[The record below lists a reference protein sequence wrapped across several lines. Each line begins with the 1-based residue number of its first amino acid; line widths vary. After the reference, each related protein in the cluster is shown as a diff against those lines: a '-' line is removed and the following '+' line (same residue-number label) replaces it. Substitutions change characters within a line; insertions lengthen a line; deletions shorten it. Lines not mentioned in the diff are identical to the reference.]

1 VIFDVLNAIS
11 SRRTPPIFSGRA
23 LKSFFEFRLTGSAK
37 VRLSRT
43 SLRFSA
49 VALTVVIALAARSSA
64 QTAGTISGHVSDS
77 TGAAVAGAT
86 ISLTNVETRSERST
100 VTTTSGDY
108 TFTEIPV
115 GVYKLRA
122 SHTGFK
128 TISSNAV
135 QVQVQQSIRLDFPFE
150 VGAVTESV
158 EVQASGALLQA
169 ENATLGT
176 VVENAAVN
184 ELPLNGRN
192 YLSLVALASNANTLS
207 PNAGQ
212 AGARLGGERAS
223 QSISV
228 GGNRIMFDYFTLDG
242 VNNTDPDF
250 NTYVGLPSVD
260 GIEEFKVQTGVY
272 SAEFGHEASQVNVVS
287 KAGTNVYHGSLF
299 EFIRNNY
306 VDADP
311 YFFPYNLA
319 PLKVFPFKWN
329 DYGFELDGPI
339 RIPKLLDARDKLFFM
354 VDDEW
359 RQVRSIG
366 QGQAVVPTAAL
377 ASGDFSGYT
386 YQNSTGMHPVT
397 IYDPATGDANGLGKQ
412 QFPDNKIP
420 AARISPVSTALLK
433 YLGTAPAAP
442 TYACSGSS
450 CSVNNNY
457 SYTTSSPQDRQSLT
471 VRGDF
476 TQSQKLQYAFRY
488 SSGDESLLST
498 GLLGAGSK
506 IITNY
511 YQYMGSNTW
520 TATPHTVNEARFGY
534 TRFYNSLGLLSAF
547 THNVVDEVKIPGL
560 SGGTASTWGI
570 PDVSFGNATGNSLK
584 QIWSGF
590 GDRGGDGP
598 YVVTDPSWQIVDN
611 VSWVKGKHSL
621 RLGYEFN
628 RQTFNQ
634 LGNQFSRGQFSSQPI
649 ATAFNSGT
657 GSSPLSGGDAL
668 ADFLLGSLYQST
680 AAVAVAKANYVRNVQ
695 TAFVDDTYKIMP
707 KLSIDAGLRYELT
720 PPWNDTFGNNFTVAI
735 PVLPAQHAI
744 STTYSQD
751 QWPHYVRQGNCT
763 PDHVY
768 DGLAIRWTASTLGN
782 GPPPVCSN
790 GTLPNGPLMNT
801 QYNNFAPRLGI
812 SFSPNA
818 TTVIRLGYGIF
829 YSQDIGNAYFDMARN
844 IAGRVTSTNANGVAP
859 YGASTLTWD
868 NATPGAGGGA
878 IANLPSTTVAFV
890 LAPSHKTTYA
900 EQYLLN
906 IQKQFGQNW
915 SFEAGYQGAQ
925 SRHLYGFRNINIAT
939 PAGYVPDGTGTSV
952 KFRTPFANMGGI
964 QYVHDEGTGNYNG
977 FSVKATRRFSRGFNL
992 ISSYTFAKSLDDTSG
1007 VRVQGNDIL
1016 FPQDNRCLSC
1026 DYGPSAFDVKHR
1038 VVVSTLY
1045 ELPIGPGRLI
1055 QAHNRALVAL
1065 VGGWQLGGIFTHQTG
1080 AIATPQDGTDRS
1092 GIQGAGGNYDRPDA
1106 TGTSPYLHGDAKTL
1120 NDWVNPAAYRLAPV
1134 GFFGNTSRGSYTG
1147 PGFTNLDAALH
1158 KVVQMPYNEKH
1169 QLSIRFEAFNALNHP
1184 NWNTPNMTITSPTF
1198 GRISGTGA
1206 MRQLQLA
1213 AKYQF

>member
-1 VIFDVLNAIS
+1 MSIDVLSAIS
-11 SRRTPPIFSGRA
+11 SHSQSPVFLCKEKSVFASMAGIIVRA
-23 LKSFFEFRLTGSAK
+23 RASQMSFRLGL
-37 VRLSRT
+37 VP
-43 SLRFSA
+43 
-49 VALTVVIALAARSSA
+49 VALVIAFAAQSIA

-77 TGAAVAGAT
+77 TGAAVSGAM
-86 ISLTNVETRSERST
+86 ISLINVETRSERST
-100 VTTTSGDY
+100 YTTTSGDY
-108 TFTEIPV
+108 TFTEVPV
-115 GVYKLRA
+115 GTYKLRA
-122 SHTGFK
+122 SRTGFK

-150 VGAVTESV
+150 VGAVTESI

-184 ELPLNGRN
+184 QLPLNGRN
-192 YLSLVALASNANTLS
+192 YLGLVALASNANTLS

-287 KAGTNVYHGSLF
+287 KAGTNVYHGSLY

-306 VDADP
+306 VDANP

-319 PLKVFPFKWN
+319 PPKVFPFKWN
-329 DYGFELDGPI
+329 NYGFELDGPI
-339 RIPKLLDARDKLFFM
+339 RIPKIVDARDKLFFM

-359 RQVRSIG
+359 RQIRSIG

-386 YQNSTGMHPVT
+386 YQNSTGVHPVT

-412 QFPDNKIP
+412 PFPNNIIP

-442 TYACSGSS
+442 AYTCSGSS

-476 TQSQKLQYAFRY
+476 TESQKLQYSFRY
-488 SSGDESLLST
+488 SSGDENIIST

-520 TATPHTVNEARFGY
+520 TATPHLVNEARFGY
-534 TRFYNSLGLLSAF
+534 THFYNSLGLLSAF

-570 PDVSFGNATGNSLK
+570 PDVSFGNATGNPIK

-598 YVVTDPSWQIVDN
+598 YVITDPSWQIVDN
-611 VSWVKGKHSL
+611 LSWVKGKHSL

-668 ADFLLGSLYQST
+668 ADFLLGNLYQST
-680 AAVAVAKANYVRNVQ
+680 AAVAVANANYVRNVQ
-695 TAFVDDTYKIMP
+695 TAFVDDVYKILP
-707 KLSIDAGLRYELT
+707 NLTIDVGLRYELT
-720 PPWNDTFGNNFTVAI
+720 PPWNDTFGNNFTVRI
-735 PVLPAQHAI
+735 PVLPERYAI

-751 QWPHYVRQGNCT
+751 QWPQYVRQGNCS

-768 DGLAIRWTASTLGN
+768 DGLAIRWTASTVGN

-790 GTLPNGPLMNT
+790 GSLPNGPLMDT

-812 SFSPNA
+812 SFSPTV
-818 TTVIRLGYGIF
+818 TTVVRVGYGIF
-829 YSQDIGNAYFDMARN
+829 YSQDIGNSYFDMARN
-844 IAGRVTSTNANGVAP
+844 IAGRVTYTNANGVAP

-878 IANLPSTTVAFV
+878 IANLPASTVAFV
-890 LAPSHKTTYA
+890 MAASHKTTYA

-906 IQKQFGQNW
+906 VQRQVGQNW
-915 SFEAGYQGAQ
+915 SFEMGYQGAQ

-939 PAGYVPDGTGTSV
+939 PAGYVPNGTGTSV

-964 QYVHDEGTGNYNG
+964 QYVHDEGIGNYNAL
-977 FSVKATRRFSRGFNL
+977 SAKVTRRFSNGFNV
-992 ISSYTFAKSLDDTSG
+992 IGSYTWAKSLDDTSG
-1007 VRVQGNDIL
+1007 VRVQGNDPL
-1016 FPQDNRCLSC
+1016 FPQDNRCLRC
-1026 DYGPSAFDVKHR
+1026 DYGLSAFDVR
-1038 VVVSTLY
+1038 NRIVISTLY
-1045 ELPIGPGRLI
+1045 ELPIGRGKLFRVS
-1055 QAHNRALVAL
+1055 NSGVNAL
-1065 VGGWQLGGIFTHQTG
+1065 VGGWQLGGIFTRQTG
-1080 AIATPQDGTDRS
+1080 AIATPQDGIDRS

-1106 TGTSPYLHGDAKTL
+1106 TGKSPYLQGNARTL
-1120 NDWVNPAAYRLAPV
+1120 NDWVNPAAYQLAPV
-1134 GFFGNTSRGSYTG
+1134 GFFGNAHRGSFTG
-1147 PGFTNLDAALH
+1147 PGVTNLDASLH
-1158 KVVQMPYNEKH
+1158 KSLSMPYNEKH

-1184 NWNTPNMTITSPTF
+1184 NWNNPNMTFTSPTF
-1198 GRISGTGA
+1198 GRITGTGA

-1213 AKYQF
+1213 AKYEF

>member
-1 VIFDVLNAIS
+1 MLAI
-11 SRRTPPIFSGRA
+11 
-23 LKSFFEFRLTGSAK
+23 
-37 VRLSRT
+37 
-43 SLRFSA
+43 
-49 VALTVVIALAARSSA
+49 VIACASRSAA

-77 TGAAVAGAT
+77 TGAAVGGAT
-86 ISLTNVETRSERST
+86 ISLTNLETRTERST
-100 VTTTSGDY
+100 VSTNSGDY
-108 TFTEIPV
+108 TFTEVPV
-115 GVYKLRA
+115 GIYKLRA
-122 SHTGFK
+122 ARTGFK
-128 TISSNAV
+128 SITSNQV
-135 QVQVQQSIRLDFPFE
+135 QVQVQQSVRLDFPFE

-184 ELPLNGRN
+184 QLPLNGRN
-192 YLSLVALASNANTLS
+192 YLGLVALASNANTLS

-228 GGNRIMFDYFTLDG
+228 GGNRIMFDYYTLDG

-287 KAGTNVYHGSLF
+287 KAGTNIYHGALY

-306 VDADP
+306 VDANP

-319 PLKVFPFKWN
+319 PPKVFPFKWN
-329 DYGFELDGPI
+329 NYGFELDGPI
-339 RIPKLLDARDKLFFM
+339 RIPHVIDTRNKLFFM

-359 RQVRSIG
+359 RDIRSIN

-386 YQNSTGMHPVT
+386 YQDSTGVHPIT

-412 QFPDNKIP
+412 PFPNNKIP
-420 AARISPVSTALLK
+420 ADRISPTSTALLK
-433 YLGTAPAAP
+433 YLGTAATAP
-442 TYACSGSS
+442 TFTCSGTS

-457 SYTTSSPQDRQSLT
+457 SYTTSSPQNRQSMT
-471 VRGDF
+471 VRGDY

-488 SSGDESLLST
+488 SSGDEKIIST

-511 YQYMGSNTW
+511 YQYLGSNTW
-520 TATPHTVNEARFGY
+520 TATPHVVNEARFGY
-534 TRFYNSLGLLSAF
+534 THFYNSLGLLSAF

-560 SGGTASTWGI
+560 SGGASSTWGI
-570 PDVSFGNATGNSLK
+570 PDVSFGNAGGNPLK

-611 VSWVKGKHSL
+611 LSWVKGKHSL

-634 LGNQFSRGQFSSQPI
+634 LGNQFSRGQFSAQPI

-668 ADFLLGSLYQST
+668 ADFLLGNLYQST
-680 AAVAVAKANYVRNVQ
+680 VAVAVANADYHRNVQ
-695 TAFVDDTYKIMP
+695 SAYVDDAYKISP
-707 KLSIDAGLRYELT
+707 KLTIDAGLRYELT
-720 PPWNDTFGNNFTVAI
+720 PPWDDSSGHNFTVGI
-735 PVLPAQHAI
+735 PVLPEHYAI
-744 STTYSQD
+744 STTYTQD
-751 QWPHYVRQGNCT
+751 KWPRYVRQGNCS

-768 DGLAIRWTASTLGN
+768 DGLAIRWTASTLGL
-782 GPPPVCSN
+782 GAPPVCSN
-790 GTLPNGPLMNT
+790 GSLPNGPLMDT
-801 QYNNFAPRLGI
+801 QYKNFAPRLGI
-812 SFSPNA
+812 SYSPNP
-818 TTVIRLGYGIF
+818 TLVIRTGYGIF
-829 YSQDIGNAYFDMARN
+829 YSQDIGNSYFDMARN
-844 IAGRVTSTNANGVAP
+844 IAGRVTYTNSDGVAP
-859 YGASTLTWD
+859 YGASNLTWA

-878 IANLPSTTVAFV
+878 VANLPPTTVAFV
-890 LAPSHKTTYA
+890 MAASHKTTYA

-906 IQKQFGQNW
+906 IQKQIGQNW
-915 SFEAGYQGAQ
+915 SFETGFQGAV

-939 PAGYVPDGTGTSV
+939 PAGYVENGTGTTV

-964 QYVHDEGTGNYNG
+964 QYVHDEGLGNYNAL
-977 FSVKATRRFSRGFNL
+977 SVKATRRFSNGFNV
-992 ISSYTFAKSLDDTSG
+992 IGSYTWSKSLDDTSG
-1007 VRVQGNDIL
+1007 VRVQGNDPL
-1016 FPQDNRCLSC
+1016 FPQDNRCLRC
-1026 DYGPSAFDVKHR
+1026 DYGLSAFDVR
-1038 VVVSTLY
+1038 NRIVISTLY
-1045 ELPIGPGRLI
+1045 ELPIGRNKILNVN
-1055 QAHNRALVAL
+1055 NRGLNAI

-1080 AIATPQDGTDRS
+1080 AIATPQDGIDRS

-1106 TGTSPYLHGDAKTL
+1106 TGKSPYLEGKDRSL
-1120 NDWVNPAAYRLAPV
+1120 NDWVNPAAYQLAPA
-1134 GFFGNTSRGSYTG
+1134 GFFGNAHRGSFTG
-1147 PGFTNLDAALH
+1147 PGLTNLDASIH
-1158 KVVQMPYNEKH
+1158 KTLSMPFNENH

-1184 NWNTPNMTITSPTF
+1184 NWNNPNMTFTSPTF
-1198 GRISGTGA
+1198 GRITGTGA

>member
-1 VIFDVLNAIS
+1 M
-11 SRRTPPIFSGRA
+11 
-23 LKSFFEFRLTGSAK
+23 
-37 VRLSRT
+37 
-43 SLRFSA
+43 RFSI
-49 VALTVVIALAARSSA
+49 VALAVVIAFAVRTNA

-77 TGAAVAGAT
+77 TGAAVSGAT
-86 ISLTNVETRSERST
+86 ISLTNMETRAERST

-108 TFTEIPV
+108 TFTEVPV
-115 GVYKLRA
+115 GIYKLRA
-122 SHTGFK
+122 SRAGFK
-128 TISSNAV
+128 TISSNSV

-176 VVENAAVN
+176 VIENAAVN

-192 YLSLVALASNANTLS
+192 YLGLVALASNANTLS

-287 KAGTNVYHGSLF
+287 KAGTNVFHGSLF

-319 PLKVFPFKWN
+319 PPKVYPFKWN
-329 DYGFELDGPI
+329 DYGFEVDGPI
-339 RIPKLLDARDKLFFM
+339 RIPRILDARDKLFFM

-366 QGQAVVPTAAL
+366 QGQAVVPTPAL

-386 YQNSTGMHPVT
+386 YQDATGVHPVT

-412 QFPDNKIP
+412 PFPNNKIP
-420 AARISPVSTALLK
+420 AARVSPVSTALLK

-442 TYACSGSS
+442 TYTCSGTS

-488 SSGDESLLST
+488 SSGDESLIST

-520 TATPHTVNEARFGY
+520 TATPHIVNEARFGY
-534 TRFYNSLGLLSAF
+534 THFYNSLGLLSAF
-547 THNVVDEVKIPGL
+547 THDVVDEVKIPGL
-560 SGGTASTWGI
+560 SGGTSSTWGI

-611 VSWVKGKHSL
+611 VSLVKGKHSL

-668 ADFLLGSLYQST
+668 ADFLLGNLYQST
-680 AAVAVAKANYVRNVQ
+680 AAVAVANANYVRNVQ
-695 TAFVDDTYKIMP
+695 TAFVDDTYKVLP
-707 KLSIDAGLRYELT
+707 KLSLDAGLRYELT
-720 PPWNDTFGNNFTVAI
+720 PPWNDTFGNNFTVGI
-735 PVLPAQHAI
+735 PVLPERYAI

-751 QWPHYVRQGNCT
+751 QWPYYVRQGNCT

-768 DGLAIRWTASTLGN
+768 DGLAIRWTASAAGN

-790 GTLPNGPLMNT
+790 GKLPNGPLMKT
-801 QYNNFAPRLGI
+801 QYKNFAPRLGI

-844 IAGRVTSTNANGVAP
+844 IAGRVTFTNANGVAP
-859 YGASTLTWD
+859 YGASTLTWE

-878 IANLPSTTVAFV
+878 IANLPASTVAFV
-890 LAPSHKTTYA
+890 LAASHKTTYA

-906 IQKQFGQNW
+906 IQKQLGQNW
-915 SFEAGYQGAQ
+915 SFEVGYQGAQ

-939 PAGYVPDGTGTSV
+939 PAGYVPNGTGTSV

-977 FSVKATRRFSRGFNL
+977 FSAKATRRFSRGFDL
-992 ISSYTFAKSLDDTSG
+992 ISSYTFSKSLDDTSG

-1016 FPQDNRCLSC
+1016 FPQDNRCLPC

-1038 VVVSTLY
+1038 IVISALY

-1055 QAHNRALVAL
+1055 PAQNRALVAL
-1065 VGGWQLGGIFTHQTG
+1065 IGGWRLGGIFTHQTG
-1080 AIATPQDGTDRS
+1080 AIATPQDGSDRS

-1134 GFFGNTSRGSYTG
+1134 GFFGNVSRGSYTG
-1147 PGFTNLDAALH
+1147 PGFTNIDAALH

>member
-1 VIFDVLNAIS
+1 VNDGRIDAIAH
-11 SRRTPPIFSGRA
+11 RRTMAAENSHRFLEVG
-23 LKSFFEFRLTGSAK
+23 LGVFEK
-37 VRLSRT
+37 VRAGHLRVAYSLLALIVLTASASR
-43 SLRFSA
+43 L
-49 VALTVVIALAARSSA
+49 SA

-77 TGAAVAGAT
+77 SGAAIPGAT
-86 ISLTNVETRSERST
+86 ISLTNLEKRSERST
-100 VTTTSGDY
+100 VTTTAGDY
-108 TFTEIPV
+108 TFTEVPV
-115 GVYKLRA
+115 GTYKLKA
-122 SHTGFK
+122 TSAGFK
-128 TISSNAV
+128 TLTSNAV
-135 QVQVQQSIRLDFPFE
+135 QVQIQQSVRLDFPLQ
-150 VGAVTESV
+150 VGEVTESI

-192 YLSLVALASNANTLS
+192 YLGLAALASNANTLS

-212 AGARLGGERAS
+212 AGARLGGERAT

-242 VNNTDPDF
+242 VNNTDTDF

-260 GIEEFKVQTGVY
+260 GIQEFKIQTGVY

-287 KAGTNVYHGSLF
+287 KTGTNAYHGALY

-319 PLKVFPFKWN
+319 PPKVFPFKWN

-339 RIPKLLDARDKLFFM
+339 RIPKIIDTRDKLFFM

-359 RQVRSIG
+359 RHVRSVN
-366 QGQAVVPTAAL
+366 QGQAVVPTAAM
-377 ASGDFSGYT
+377 ASGDFQGYS
-386 YQNSTGMHPVT
+386 YQDSTGVHPIT

-412 QFPDNKIP
+412 PFLNNKIP
-420 AARISPVSTALLK
+420 ADRISPVSTALLK
-433 YLGTAPAAP
+433 YLGTAATAP
-442 TYACSGSS
+442 TYTCSGTS

-476 TQSQKLQYAFRY
+476 VQSQKVQYAFRY
-488 SSGDESLLST
+488 SSGDELILST

-520 TATPHTVNEARFGY
+520 TATPHIVNEARFGY
-534 TRFYNSLGLLSAF
+534 THFYNSLGLLSAF
-547 THNVVDEVKIPGL
+547 THNVVDEAGIPGL
-560 SGGTASTWGI
+560 KGGASSTWGI
-570 PDVSFGNATGNSLK
+570 PDVSFGNAQGNSQK

-598 YVVTDPSWQIVDN
+598 YVVTDPTWQIVDN
-611 VSWVKGKHSL
+611 VTWIKGHHSL
-621 RLGYEFN
+621 RLGFEYN

-649 ATAFNSGT
+649 ATAFNAGA
-657 GSSPLSGGDAL
+657 GSNPLSGGDAL
-668 ADFLLGSLYQST
+668 ADFLLGNLYQST
-680 AAVAVAKANYVRNVQ
+680 VAVAVANANYVRNVE
-695 TAFVDDTYKIMP
+695 AAYIDDTYKVRP
-707 KLSIDAGLRYELT
+707 NLTIDAGLRYELT
-720 PPWNDTFGNNFTVAI
+720 PPWNDTFGNNFTVAL
-735 PVLPAQHAI
+735 PVLPSDYAI
-744 STTYSQD
+744 STTYPQS
-751 QWPHYVRQGNCT
+751 QWPQYVRQGNCS

-790 GTLPNGPLMNT
+790 GLLPNGPLMKT
-801 QYNNFAPRLGI
+801 QYKNFAPRLGI
-812 SFSPNA
+812 SYSPNP
-818 TTVIRLGYGIF
+818 TMVVRLGYGIF

-844 IAGRVTSTNANGVAP
+844 IAGRVTFTNADAVAP
-859 YGASTLTWD
+859 YGATTLTWA

-878 IANLPSTTVAFV
+878 IANLPASTVAFV
-890 LAPSHKTTYA
+890 MAPSHKTTYA

-906 IQKQFGQNW
+906 IQKQVGQNW

-939 PAGYVPDGTGTSV
+939 PSGYVPNGAGTSV
-952 KFRTPFANMGGI
+952 KFRTPFANMGGV
-964 QYVHDEGTGNYNG
+964 QYVHDEGTGNYNA

-992 ISSYTFAKSLDDTSG
+992 ISSYTWAKSLDDTSG

-1016 FPQDNRCLSC
+1016 FPQDNRCLRC
-1026 DYGPSAFDVKHR
+1026 DYGLSAFDVR
-1038 VVVSTLY
+1038 NRIVVSALY

-1055 QAHNRALVAL
+1055 PANNRV
-1065 VGGWQLGGIFTHQTG
+1065 VRTVIGGWQVGGIFTHQTG
-1080 AIATPQDGTDRS
+1080 AIGTPQDGIDRS

-1106 TGTSPYLHGDAKTL
+1106 TGASPYLNGPKRTL
-1120 NDWVNPAAYRLAPV
+1120 NDWVNPAAYQLAPV
-1134 GFFGNTSRGSYTG
+1134 GFFGNSSRGSFTG
-1147 PGFTNLDAALH
+1147 PGLTNLDASIH
-1158 KVVQMPYNEKH
+1158 KVLSMPFNEKH

-1184 NWNTPNMTITSPTF
+1184 NWNNPNLSITSTTF
-1198 GRISGTGA
+1198 GRVTGTGS

>member
-1 VIFDVLNAIS
+1 VNHDVIDIGVNGRPRRSPAELGKRLKRFPELKLAFDRFRTLRRCMHTSIVVLAFATVSAIS
-11 SRRTPPIFSGRA
+11 
-23 LKSFFEFRLTGSAK
+23 L
-37 VRLSRT
+37 
-43 SLRFSA
+43 
-49 VALTVVIALAARSSA
+49 SA

-77 TGAAVAGAT
+77 TGAAVAGAN
-86 ISLTNVETRSERST
+86 ISLTNMETRSERST
-100 VTTTSGDY
+100 VTTTAGDY
-108 TFTEIPV
+108 TFTEVPV
-115 GVYKLRA
+115 GIYKLRA
-122 SHTGFK
+122 ARAGFK
-128 TISSNAV
+128 TITSNSV
-135 QVQVQQSIRLDFPFE
+135 QVQVQQSVRLDFPFE
-150 VGAVTESV
+150 VGAVTESI

-192 YLSLVALASNANTLS
+192 YLGLAALASNANTLS

-272 SAEFGHEASQVNVVS
+272 SAEFGHEASQINVVS
-287 KAGTNVYHGSLF
+287 KTGTNAFHGSVY

-329 DYGFELDGPI
+329 NYGFELDGPV
-339 RIPKLLDARDKLFFM
+339 RIPKIVNGKDKLFFM

-359 RQVRSIG
+359 RQVRSVG
-366 QGQAVVPTAAL
+366 QSQAVVPTAAM
-377 ASGDFSGYT
+377 ASGDFEGYT
-386 YQNSTGMHPVT
+386 YQDSAGAHPIT

-412 QFPDNKIP
+412 PFPNNTIP
-420 AARISPVSTALLK
+420 AARISPISTALLK
-433 YLGTAPAAP
+433 YLGTAPAPP
-442 TYACSGSS
+442 TVTCSGSS

-457 SYTTSSPQDRQSLT
+457 SYSTSSPQNRQSLT

-476 TQSQKLQYAFRY
+476 AQSQKMQYAFRY
-488 SSGDESLLST
+488 SSGDESIIST

-506 IITNY
+506 IITKY

-520 TATPHTVNEARFGY
+520 TATPHIVNEARFGY
-534 TRFYNSLGLLSAF
+534 THFYNSLGLLSAF
-547 THNVVDEVKIPGL
+547 THNVVDEVKVPGL
-560 SGGTASTWGI
+560 AGGTPSTWGI
-570 PDVSFGNATGNSLK
+570 PDVSFGNATGNPLK

-598 YVVTDPSWQIVDN
+598 YVVTDPTWQIVDN
-611 VSWVKGKHSL
+611 VSLVKGKHSL
-621 RLGYEFN
+621 RLGFEYN

-680 AAVAVAKANYVRNVQ
+680 VAVAVANANYVRNVEA
-695 TAFVDDTYKIMP
+695 AFVDDTYKILP
-707 KLSIDAGLRYELT
+707 NLTIDAGLRYELT
-720 PPWNDTFGNNFTVAI
+720 PPWRDTFGNNFTVAI
-735 PVLPAQHAI
+735 PQMPADYAI
-744 STTYSQD
+744 SSTYQQA
-751 QWPHYVRQGNCT
+751 QWPYYVRQGNCS

-768 DGLAIRWTASTLGN
+768 DGLAIRWTASSLGN

-790 GTLPNGPLMNT
+790 GLLPNGPLMDT
-801 QYNNFAPRLGI
+801 QYKNFAPRLGI
-812 SFSPNA
+812 SYSPNA
-818 TTVIRLGYGIF
+818 TLVIRTGYGIF

-844 IAGRVTSTNANGVAP
+844 IAGRVTFTNANGVAP
-859 YGASTLTWD
+859 YGSSSLTWD
-868 NATPGAGGGA
+868 NATPGASGGA
-878 IANLPSTTVAFV
+878 VANLPASAVAFV
-890 LAPSHKTTYA
+890 VAASHKTTYA

-906 IQKQFGQNW
+906 IQKQVGQNW

-939 PAGYVPDGTGTSV
+939 PSGYVPNGAGTSV

-964 QYVHDEGTGNYNG
+964 QYVHDEGTGNYNA
-977 FSVKATRRFSRGFNL
+977 FSVKANRRFHGGFNL

-1007 VRVQGNDIL
+1007 VRVQGNDVL
-1016 FPQDNRCLSC
+1016 FPQDNRCLQC

-1038 VVVSTLY
+1038 IVISGLY
-1045 ELPIGPGRLI
+1045 ELPIGPGRLLS
-1055 QAHNRALVAL
+1055 ANGKVLNAV
-1065 VGGWQLGGIFTHQTG
+1065 VGGWQVGGILTHQTG
-1080 AIATPQDGTDRS
+1080 AIVTPQDGIDRS
-1092 GIQGAGGNYDRPDA
+1092 GIQGAGGNYDRPNA
-1106 TGTSPYLHGDAKTL
+1106 TGASPYHGHAKTL
-1120 NDWVNPAAYRLAPV
+1120 NGWVNPAAYQLAPV
-1134 GFFGNTSRGSYTG
+1134 GFFGNVSRGSYTG
-1147 PGFTNLDAALH
+1147 PGVTVLDASLH
-1158 KVVQMPYNEKH
+1158 KVVHMPYNEQH

-1184 NWNTPNMTITSPTF
+1184 NWNSPNMTITSSTF

>member
-1 VIFDVLNAIS
+1 
-11 SRRTPPIFSGRA
+11 
-23 LKSFFEFRLTGSAK
+23 
-37 VRLSRT
+37 
-43 SLRFSA
+43 
-49 VALTVVIALAARSSA
+49 
-64 QTAGTISGHVSDS
+64 
-77 TGAAVAGAT
+77 
-86 ISLTNVETRSERST
+86 VETRSERST
-100 VTTTSGDY
+100 YTTTSGDY
-108 TFTEIPV
+108 TFTEVPV
-115 GVYKLRA
+115 GTYKLRA
-122 SHTGFK
+122 SRTGFK

-150 VGAVTESV
+150 VGAVTESI

-184 ELPLNGRN
+184 QLPLNGRN
-192 YLSLVALASNANTLS
+192 YLGLVALASNANTLS

-287 KAGTNVYHGSLF
+287 KAGTNVYHGSLY

-306 VDADP
+306 VDANP

-319 PLKVFPFKWN
+319 PPKVFPFKWN
-329 DYGFELDGPI
+329 NYGFELDGPI
-339 RIPKLLDARDKLFFM
+339 RIPKIVDARDKLFFM

-359 RQVRSIG
+359 RQIRSIG

-386 YQNSTGMHPVT
+386 YQNSTGVHPVT

-412 QFPDNKIP
+412 PFPNNIIP

-442 TYACSGSS
+442 AYTCSGSS

-476 TQSQKLQYAFRY
+476 TESQKLQYSFRY
-488 SSGDESLLST
+488 SSGDENIIST

-520 TATPHTVNEARFGY
+520 TATPHLVNEARFGY
-534 TRFYNSLGLLSAF
+534 THFYNSLGLLSAF

-570 PDVSFGNATGNSLK
+570 PDVSFGNATGNPIK

-598 YVVTDPSWQIVDN
+598 YVITDPSWQIVDN
-611 VSWVKGKHSL
+611 LSWVKGKHSL

-668 ADFLLGSLYQST
+668 ADFLLGNLYQST
-680 AAVAVAKANYVRNVQ
+680 AAVAVANANYVRNVQ
-695 TAFVDDTYKIMP
+695 TAFVDDVYKILP
-707 KLSIDAGLRYELT
+707 NLTIDVGLRYELT
-720 PPWNDTFGNNFTVAI
+720 PPWNDTFGNNFTVRI
-735 PVLPAQHAI
+735 PVLPERYAI

-751 QWPHYVRQGNCT
+751 QWPQYVRQGNCS

-768 DGLAIRWTASTLGN
+768 DGLAIRWTASTVGN

-790 GTLPNGPLMNT
+790 GSLPNGPLMDT

-812 SFSPNA
+812 SFSPTV
-818 TTVIRLGYGIF
+818 TTVVRVGYGIF
-829 YSQDIGNAYFDMARN
+829 YSQDIGNSYFDMARN
-844 IAGRVTSTNANGVAP
+844 IAGRVTYTNANGVAP

-878 IANLPSTTVAFV
+878 IANLPASTVAFV
-890 LAPSHKTTYA
+890 MAASHKTTYA

-906 IQKQFGQNW
+906 VQRQVGQNW
-915 SFEAGYQGAQ
+915 SFEMGYQGAQ

-939 PAGYVPDGTGTSV
+939 PAGYVPNGTGTSV

-964 QYVHDEGTGNYNG
+964 QYVHDEGIGNYNAL
-977 FSVKATRRFSRGFNL
+977 SAKVTRRFSNGFNV
-992 ISSYTFAKSLDDTSG
+992 IGSYTWAKSLDDTSG
-1007 VRVQGNDIL
+1007 VRVQGNDPL
-1016 FPQDNRCLSC
+1016 FPQDNRCLRC
-1026 DYGPSAFDVKHR
+1026 DYGLSAFDVR
-1038 VVVSTLY
+1038 NRIVISTLY
-1045 ELPIGPGRLI
+1045 ELPIGRGKLFRVS
-1055 QAHNRALVAL
+1055 NSGVNAL
-1065 VGGWQLGGIFTHQTG
+1065 VGGWQLGGIFTRQTG
-1080 AIATPQDGTDRS
+1080 AIATPQDGIDRS

-1106 TGTSPYLHGDAKTL
+1106 TGKSPYLQGNARTL
-1120 NDWVNPAAYRLAPV
+1120 NDWVNPAAYQLAPV
-1134 GFFGNTSRGSYTG
+1134 GFFGNAHRGSFTG
-1147 PGFTNLDAALH
+1147 PGVTNLDASLH
-1158 KVVQMPYNEKH
+1158 KSLSMPYNEKH

-1184 NWNTPNMTITSPTF
+1184 NWNNPNMTFTSPTF
-1198 GRISGTGA
+1198 GRITGTGA

-1213 AKYQF
+1213 AKYEF

>member
-1 VIFDVLNAIS
+1 M
-11 SRRTPPIFSGRA
+11 
-23 LKSFFEFRLTGSAK
+23 
-37 VRLSRT
+37 
-43 SLRFSA
+43 RFSI
-49 VALTVVIALAARSSA
+49 VALAVVIAFAVRTNA

-77 TGAAVAGAT
+77 TGAAVSGAT
-86 ISLTNVETRSERST
+86 ISLTNMETRAERST

-108 TFTEIPV
+108 TFTEVPV
-115 GVYKLRA
+115 GIYKLRA
-122 SHTGFK
+122 SRAGFK
-128 TISSNAV
+128 TISSNSV

-176 VVENAAVN
+176 VIENAAVN

-192 YLSLVALASNANTLS
+192 YLGLVALASNANTLS

-287 KAGTNVYHGSLF
+287 KAGTNVFHGSLF

-319 PLKVFPFKWN
+319 PPKVYPFKWN
-329 DYGFELDGPI
+329 DYGFEVDGPI
-339 RIPKLLDARDKLFFM
+339 RIPRILDARDKLFFM

-366 QGQAVVPTAAL
+366 QGQAVVPTPAL

-386 YQNSTGMHPVT
+386 YQDATGVHPVT

-412 QFPDNKIP
+412 PFPNNKIP
-420 AARISPVSTALLK
+420 AARVSPVSTALLK

-442 TYACSGSS
+442 TYTCSGTS

-488 SSGDESLLST
+488 SSGDESLIST

-520 TATPHTVNEARFGY
+520 TATPHIVNEARFGY
-534 TRFYNSLGLLSAF
+534 THFYNSLGLLSAF
-547 THNVVDEVKIPGL
+547 THDVVDEVKIPGL
-560 SGGTASTWGI
+560 SGGTSSTWGI

-611 VSWVKGKHSL
+611 VSLVKGKHSL

-668 ADFLLGSLYQST
+668 ADFLLGNLYQST
-680 AAVAVAKANYVRNVQ
+680 AAVAVANANYVRNVQ
-695 TAFVDDTYKIMP
+695 TAFVDDTYKVLP
-707 KLSIDAGLRYELT
+707 KLSLDAGLRYELT
-720 PPWNDTFGNNFTVAI
+720 PPWNDTFGNNFTVGI
-735 PVLPAQHAI
+735 PVLPERYAI
-744 STTYSQD
+744 STTYSED
-751 QWPHYVRQGNCT
+751 QWPYYVRQGNCT

-768 DGLAIRWTASTLGN
+768 DGLAIRWTASAAGN

-790 GTLPNGPLMNT
+790 GKLPNGPLMKT
-801 QYNNFAPRLGI
+801 QYKNFAPRLGI

-844 IAGRVTSTNANGVAP
+844 IAGRVTFTNANGVAP
-859 YGASTLTWD
+859 YGASTLTWE

-878 IANLPSTTVAFV
+878 IANLPASTVAFV
-890 LAPSHKTTYA
+890 LAASHKTTYA

-906 IQKQFGQNW
+906 IQKQLGQNW
-915 SFEAGYQGAQ
+915 SFEVGYQGAQ

-939 PAGYVPDGTGTSV
+939 PAGYVPNGTGTSV

-977 FSVKATRRFSRGFNL
+977 FSAKATRRFSRGFDL
-992 ISSYTFAKSLDDTSG
+992 ISSYTFSKSLDDTSG

-1016 FPQDNRCLSC
+1016 FPQDNRCLPC

-1038 VVVSTLY
+1038 IVISALY

-1055 QAHNRALVAL
+1055 PAQNRALVAL
-1065 VGGWQLGGIFTHQTG
+1065 IGGWRLGGIFTHQTG
-1080 AIATPQDGTDRS
+1080 AIATPQDGSDRS

-1134 GFFGNTSRGSYTG
+1134 GFFGNVSRGSYTG
-1147 PGFTNLDAALH
+1147 PGFTNIDAALH

>member
-1 VIFDVLNAIS
+1 MSHDILDTVTNFSAQSIIRNAQSAVSRWIS
-11 SRRTPPIFSGRA
+11 
-23 LKSFFEFRLTGSAK
+23 TGSASWTLK
-37 VRLSRT
+37 YF
-43 SLRFSA
+43 SLLTLA
-49 VALTVVIALAARSSA
+49 VALASAPQLNA

-77 TGAAVAGAT
+77 TGAAVPGAAV
-86 ISLTNVETRSERST
+86 SMTNLETRTERST
-100 VTTTSGDY
+100 VTTASGDY
-108 TFTEIPV
+108 TFTEVSV
-115 GVYKLRA
+115 GTYKLRA
-122 SHTGFK
+122 SRAGFK
-128 TISSNAV
+128 TITSNAV

-192 YLSLVALASNANTLS
+192 YLGLVVLASNANTLS

-212 AGARLGGERAS
+212 AGARLGGERAN

-287 KAGTNVYHGSLF
+287 KAGTNSYHGALY

-319 PLKVFPFKWN
+319 PPKVFPFKWN
-329 DYGFELDGPI
+329 NYGFELDGPI
-339 RIPKLLDARDKLFFM
+339 RIPKILDARDKLFFM

-359 RQVRSIG
+359 RQIRSIG

-377 ASGDFSGYT
+377 ASGDFSGFT
-386 YQNSTGMHPVT
+386 YQDATGVHPVT

-412 QFPDNKIP
+412 PFPNNMIP

-442 TYACSGSS
+442 AYTCSGAS
-450 CSVNNNY
+450 CSINNNY
-457 SYTTSSPQDRQSLT
+457 SYSTSSPQDRQSFT

-476 TQSQKLQYAFRY
+476 AQSQKLQYSFRY
-488 SSGDESLLST
+488 SSGDEKIIST

-520 TATPHTVNEARFGY
+520 TATPHIVNEARFGY
-534 TRFYNSLGLLSAF
+534 THFYNSLGLLSAF
-547 THNVVDEVKIPGL
+547 THDVVDEVKVPGL
-560 SGGTASTWGI
+560 NGGTSSTWGI
-570 PDVSFGNATGNSLK
+570 PDVSFGNATGNPLK

-598 YVVTDPSWQIVDN
+598 YVVTDPAWQIVDN
-611 VSWVKGKHSL
+611 LSWVRGKHSL

-628 RQTFNQ
+628 KQTFNQ

-668 ADFLLGSLYQST
+668 ADFLLGNLYQST
-680 AAVAVAKANYVRNVQ
+680 VAVAVANANYVRNVQ
-695 TAFVDDTYKIMP
+695 TAFVDDTYKMLP
-707 KLSIDAGLRYELT
+707 KLTIDAGLRYELT
-720 PPWNDTFGNNFTVAI
+720 PAWNDTFGNNFTVGI
-735 PVLPAQHAI
+735 PVLPEHYAI
-744 STTYSQD
+744 STTYQQN
-751 QWPHYVRQGNCT
+751 QWPYYVRQGNCS

-768 DGLAIRWTASTLGN
+768 DGLAIRWTASTVGN

-790 GTLPNGPLMNT
+790 GKLPNGPLMDT

-818 TTVIRLGYGIF
+818 TTVVRVGYGIF
-829 YSQDIGNAYFDMARN
+829 YSQDIGNSYFDMARN
-844 IAGRVTSTNANGVAP
+844 IAGRVTYTNANGVAP
-859 YGASTLTWD
+859 YGSSTLSWD

-878 IANLPSTTVAFV
+878 IANLPPSTVAFV
-890 LAPSHKTTYA
+890 MAKSHKTTYA

-906 IQKQFGQNW
+906 LQRQFGQNW
-915 SFEAGYQGAQ
+915 SVELGYQGAQ
-925 SRHLYGFRNINIAT
+925 SKHLYGFRNINIAT
-939 PAGYVPDGTGTSV
+939 PAGYVPNGTGTSV

-964 QYVHDEGTGNYNG
+964 QYVHDEGIGNYNAL
-977 FSVKATRRFSRGFNL
+977 SAKATRRFSNGFNV
-992 ISSYTFAKSLDDTSG
+992 IGSYTWAKSLDDTSG
-1007 VRVQGNDIL
+1007 VRVQGNDPL
-1016 FPQDNRCLSC
+1016 FPQDNRCLRC
-1026 DYGPSAFDVKHR
+1026 DYGLSAFDVR
-1038 VVVSTLY
+1038 NRIVVSTLY
-1045 ELPIGPGRLI
+1045 ELPIGSGKLL
-1055 QAHNRALVAL
+1055 HVSNRGVNAL

-1080 AIATPQDGTDRS
+1080 AIATPQDGIDRS
-1092 GIQGAGGNYDRPDA
+1092 SIQGAGGNYDRPNA
-1106 TGTSPYLHGDAKTL
+1106 TGKSPYLQGSARTL
-1120 NDWVNPAAYRLAPV
+1120 NDWVNPAAYQLAPV
-1134 GFFGNTSRGSYTG
+1134 GFFGNAHRGSFTG
-1147 PGFTNLDAALH
+1147 PAVTNLDASLH
-1158 KVVQMPYNEKH
+1158 KILQMPYNEKH

-1184 NWNTPNMTITSPTF
+1184 NWNIPNMTFTSPTF